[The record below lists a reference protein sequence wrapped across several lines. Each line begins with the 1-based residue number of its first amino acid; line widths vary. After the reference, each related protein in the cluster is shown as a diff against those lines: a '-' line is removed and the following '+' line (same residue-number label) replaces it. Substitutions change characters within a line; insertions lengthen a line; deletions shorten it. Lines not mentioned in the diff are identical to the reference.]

1 MTTRLDGALRREL
14 TVNGEPYTL
23 TIEPAGFKL
32 VAKGRRKGF
41 ELTWESLI
49 SGEAALATALNAS
62 VHRAP
67 VLALHAT
74 HGRAAESPRSE
85 STPAHHNKPRGPSHQ

>member
-14 TVNGEPYTL
+14 TIKGEPYTL

-62 VHRAP
+62 IRPTP
-67 VLALHAT
+67 VLTLHGTRGPSSEPLHA
-74 HGRAAESPRSE
+74 GANRA
-85 STPAHHNKPRGPSHQ
+85 HQKPRGPSQQ